1 MVEVYAKALEEAAE
15 TLKRGG
21 LVAFPT
27 DTVWGVMARMEDE
40 AACHRI
46 YALKGR
52 EEGKP
57 LQVLVADLE
66 SALKLAALGPLEARF
81 LRLVEAF
88 WPGGLTVVVP
98 GRNIPPWISKDGSV
112 GLRMPAHDLL
122 RDLLRR
128 VGGYAAAT
136 SLNRSGEPP
145 VRSEEEARAFAVDF
159 VFPGEALGL
168 ASSVVDLRTGEV
180 LREGAI
186 PKEALLPYLQWNP

>member
-1 MVEVYAKALEEAAE
+1 MAEVYQRELTEGAE
-15 TLKRGG
+15 VLRQGG
-21 LVAFPT
+21 LLAFPT
-27 DTVWGVMARMEDE
+27 DTVWGVLARMEDE
-40 AACHRI
+40 AACKRI

-52 EEGKP
+52 GEEKP

-66 SALKLAALGPLEARF
+66 SALRLADLGALKAKF
-81 LRLVEAF
+81 LRLAEAF

-98 GRNIPPWISKDGSV
+98 GRGIPPWISKDGSV
-112 GLRMPAHDLL
+112 GLRMPAHELL
-122 RDLLRR
+122 RELLRR

-145 VRSEEEARAFAVDF
+145 VRTEAEARTFPVDY

-168 ASSVVDLRTGEV
+168 ASSVVDLRTNQV

-186 PKEALLPYLQWNP
+186 PKEALLPYLQDA

>member
-1 MVEVYAKALEEAAE
+1 MGLVYPKELDEAAE

-27 DTVWGVMARMEDE
+27 DTVWGVMALMENE
-40 AACHRI
+40 AACRRI

-52 EEGKP
+52 EERKP

-66 SALKLAALGPLEARF
+66 SASRLTDLGKLEAKF
-81 LRLVEAF
+81 LRLAEAF

-98 GRNIPPWISKDGSV
+98 GRNIPPWISPDGSV
-112 GLRMPAHDLL
+112 GLRMPAQDLL
-122 RDLLRR
+122 RELLRR

-145 VRSEEEARAFAVDF
+145 VRSEAEARAFPVDY
-159 VFPGEALGL
+159 VFPGAAGGL

-186 PKEALLPYLQWNP
+186 PREALLPYLRDA

>member
-1 MVEVYAKALEEAAE
+1 MEEVYQKELAEAAE
-15 TLKRGG
+15 VLKRGG

-27 DTVWGVMARMEDE
+27 DTVFGVMARMEDE
-40 AACHRI
+40 AACRRI

-52 EEGKP
+52 EEKKP

-66 SALKLAALGPLEARF
+66 SALGLTELGELRDRF
-81 LRLVEAF
+81 LRLAEAF

-98 GRNIPPWISKDGSV
+98 GRNIPPWISQDGSV
-112 GLRMPAHDLL
+112 GLRMPDHPWL
-122 RDLLRR
+122 RELLRR

-145 VRSEEEARAFAVDF
+145 VRTEAEARAFAVDY
-159 VFPGEALGL
+159 VFPGEAGGL

-186 PKEALLPYLQWNP
+186 PKEALRPYLRDA

>member
-1 MVEVYAKALEEAAE
+1 MAEVYQKELTEAAK
-15 TLKRGG
+15 TLKEGG

-27 DTVWGVMARMEDE
+27 DTVWGVLALMENE
-40 AACHRI
+40 AACKRI

-52 EEGKP
+52 QEDKP

-66 SALKLAALGPLEARF
+66 SALRLADLGPLEERF
-81 LRLVEAF
+81 LRLAEAF

-98 GRNIPPWISKDGSV
+98 GRGIPPWISKDGSV

-122 RDLLRR
+122 RELLRL
-128 VGGYAAAT
+128 VGGHAAAT

-145 VRSEEEARAFAVDF
+145 VRTEAEARAFAVDY
-159 VFPGEALGL
+159 VFPGEAGGL

-186 PKEALLPYLQWNP
+186 PKEALLPYLA

>member
-1 MVEVYAKALEEAAE
+1 MVEVYQRELEEAAR
-15 TLKRGG
+15 TLREGG

-27 DTVWGVMARMEDE
+27 DTVFGVLARLEDE

-46 YALKGR
+46 YEVKGR
-52 EEGKP
+52 PEEKP

-66 SALKLAALGPLEARF
+66 SALKLAQLGPLEGRF

-98 GRNIPPWISKDGSV
+98 GRDIPPWISKDGSV
-112 GLRMPAHDLL
+112 GLRMPAHEVL
-122 RDLLRR
+122 RELLRR

-145 VRSEEEARAFAVDF
+145 VRTAEEARAFAVDY
-159 VFPGEALGL
+159 VFPGEAGGL
-168 ASSVVDLRTGEV
+168 ASSVVDLRRGEV

-186 PKEALLPYLQWNP
+186 PKEALLPYLRDA

>member
-1 MVEVYAKALEEAAE
+1 MEEAAK
-15 TLKRGG
+15 TLKQGG

-27 DTVWGVMARMEDE
+27 DTVWGVLARMEDE
-40 AACHRI
+40 AACRRI

-52 EEGKP
+52 GEEKP

-66 SALKLAALGPLEARF
+66 AALKLADLGPLEARF
-81 LRLVEAF
+81 LRLAEAF

-98 GRNIPPWISKDGSV
+98 GRQIPPWISRDGSV
-112 GLRMPAHDLL
+112 GLRMPNHRPL
-122 RDLLRR
+122 RELLRR

-145 VRSEEEARAFAVDF
+145 VRTEAEARGFPVDY
-159 VFPGEALGL
+159 VFPGEAEGL
-168 ASSVVDLRTGEV
+168 ASSVVDLRTGRV

-186 PKEALLPYLQWNP
+186 PKEALLPYLQDA

>member
-1 MVEVYAKALEEAAE
+1 MTEVYQKELEEAAK
-15 TLKRGG
+15 TLKQGG

-27 DTVWGVMARMEDE
+27 DTVWGVLARMEDE
-40 AACHRI
+40 AACRRI

-52 EEGKP
+52 GEEKP

-66 SALKLAALGPLEARF
+66 AALKLADLGPLEARF
-81 LRLVEAF
+81 LRLAEAF

-98 GRNIPPWISKDGSV
+98 GRQIPPWISRDGSV
-112 GLRMPAHDLL
+112 GLRMPNHRPL
-122 RDLLRR
+122 RELLRR

-145 VRSEEEARAFAVDF
+145 VRTEAEARGFPVDY
-159 VFPGEALGL
+159 VFPGEAEGL
-168 ASSVVDLRTGEV
+168 ASSVVDLRTGRV

-186 PKEALLPYLQWNP
+186 PKEALLPYLQDA

>member
-1 MVEVYAKALEEAAE
+1 MAEVYQKELQEAAE

-27 DTVWGVMARMEDE
+27 DTVWGILARLEDE
-40 AACHRI
+40 AACRRI

-52 EEGKP
+52 GEEKP
-57 LQVLVADLE
+57 LQVLVTDLE
-66 SALKLAALGPLEARF
+66 SALNLADLGPLRDKF
-81 LRLVEAF
+81 LRLAEAF

-98 GRNIPPWISKDGSV
+98 GQNIPPWISRDGSV
-112 GLRMPAHDLL
+112 GLRMPDHALL
-122 RDLLRR
+122 RELLRR

-145 VRSEEEARAFAVDF
+145 VRTEKEAREFGVDY

-186 PKEALLPYLQWNP
+186 PKEALLPYLQDV

>member
-1 MVEVYAKALEEAAE
+1 M
-15 TLKRGG
+15 
-21 LVAFPT
+21 AFPT
-27 DTVWGVMARMEDE
+27 DTVFGVMARMEDE
-40 AACHRI
+40 AACRRI

-52 EEGKP
+52 EEKKP

-66 SALKLAALGPLEARF
+66 SALGLAELGELKDRF
-81 LRLVEAF
+81 LRLAEAF

-98 GRNIPPWISKDGSV
+98 GRNIPPWISQDGSV
-112 GLRMPAHDLL
+112 GLRMPDHPWL
-122 RDLLRR
+122 RELLRR

-145 VRSEEEARAFAVDF
+145 VRTEAEARAFAVDY
-159 VFPGEALGL
+159 VFPGEAGGL

-186 PKEALLPYLQWNP
+186 PKEALRPYLRDA